1 MVHGILLP
9 PKFCQTK
16 FRRVASVRLPGKGN
30 ETLHVFG
37 LIESCPCLNFAP
49 QNLGRWLTIKGYPDV
64 LCLWSIATIS
74 NNLKNMNSLNEN
86 SIVVGVDVHK
96 YSHTA
101 VAMNAWGE
109 EKGKLD
115 FSNDK
120 LETYTE
126 WLREMG
132 LKENIVIGLE
142 DVNSYG
148 IHLVERLR
156 SENFHI
162 RYVPA
167 ILTERERKT
176 STKRHKSDEV
186 DAKRVGK
193 VILTKYEE
201 TLPAKESIA
210 DEHELKIARSLDLL
224 LMERR
229 DLVKSKTILKNQL
242 HGLIHQHYT
251 EQYRVHCPR
260 SFSKKAIKWF
270 LDDLK
275 DNKTIL
281 ATSITRRLHRL
292 LFVEKQIYDISKEI
306 AMIGDTSKEAVVLTS
321 IHGCGIVTACAIV
334 AEVITIKRFKDKHHF
349 SMYAGIAPT
358 PHSSGRKHKMHTNP
372 FGNRQLNRAIHSIA
386 LSQIAIKGNPRGKE
400 YYQKKLEEGKTKL
413 WALRCLK
420 HQIAK
425 VVFQKLKYA

>member
-1 MVHGILLP
+1 MR
-9 PKFCQTK
+9 T
-16 FRRVASVRLPGKGN
+16 
-30 ETLHVFG
+30 
-37 LIESCPCLNFAP
+37 
-49 QNLGRWLTIKGYPDV
+49 
-64 LCLWSIATIS
+64 
-74 NNLKNMNSLNEN
+74 LNEH

-96 YSHTA
+96 YGHTA

-109 EKGKLD
+109 EKGNID
-115 FSNDK
+115 FSNNN
-120 LETYTE
+120 LETYTA
-126 WLREMG
+126 WLEEMG

-148 IHLVERLR
+148 LHLVERLR

-167 ILTERERKT
+167 ILTERERKQ
-176 STKRHKSDEV
+176 STKRHKSDSV

-210 DEHELKIARSLDLL
+210 NTRELETAKSLDLL

-229 DLVKSKTILKNQL
+229 DLVKNKTILKNQL
-242 HGLIHQHYT
+242 HGFIHQRYT
-251 EQYRVHCPR
+251 EIYREHCPN
-260 SFSKKAIKWF
+260 SFSKKAIAWF
-270 LDDLK
+270 ADDLK
-275 DNKTIL
+275 EDRTIL
-281 ATSITRRLHRL
+281 ATSIVRRLERL
-292 LFVEKQIYDISKEI
+292 LFVEDQIYAISKEI
-306 AMIGDTSKEAVVLTS
+306 MAIGEHSKEAVALAE
-321 IHGCGIVTACAIV
+321 IHGCGMVTACAIV
-334 AEVITIKRFKDKHHF
+334 AEVITVKRFRDKHRF

-386 LSQIAIKGNPRGKE
+386 LSQIAIKGDPMGKE
-400 YYQKKLEEGKTKL
+400 YYQKKLKEGKTKL

-425 VVFQKLKYA
+425 RVFTTLKRASPYPADTRENDAQNCFRTKENQMS

>member
-1 MVHGILLP
+1 
-9 PKFCQTK
+9 
-16 FRRVASVRLPGKGN
+16 
-30 ETLHVFG
+30 
-37 LIESCPCLNFAP
+37 
-49 QNLGRWLTIKGYPDV
+49 
-64 LCLWSIATIS
+64 
-74 NNLKNMNSLNEN
+74 MNTLNEN

-115 FSNDK
+115 FSNDN
-120 LETYTE
+120 LETYTD
-126 WLREMG
+126 WLNG
-132 LKENIVIGLE
+132 LGIKENIVIGLE

-148 IHLVERLR
+148 IHLVEKLR
-156 SENFHI
+156 SESFRI

-167 ILTERERKT
+167 ILTERERRV
-176 STKRHKSDEV
+176 STNRSKSDEV

-193 VILTKYEE
+193 VMLTKYEE

-210 DEHELKIARSLDLL
+210 DKGELELAKSLDLL

-229 DLVKSKTILKNQL
+229 DLTRTKTILKNQL
-242 HGLIHQHYT
+242 HCLMHQHYT
-251 EQYRVHCPR
+251 ESYRTICPR
-260 SFSKKAIKWF
+260 SFTKKATRWF

-275 DNKTIL
+275 DDETIL
-281 ATSITRRLHRL
+281 ATSITRRLERL
-292 LFVEKQIYDISKEI
+292 LFTEGQIYEISKEI
-306 AMIGDTSKEAVVLTS
+306 AVIGATSKEAMALTT
-321 IHGCGIVTACAIV
+321 IHGCGMVTACSII
-334 AEVITIKRFKDKHHF
+334 AEVITIKRFKNKHHF

-372 FGNRQLNRAIHSIA
+372 FGNRQLNKAIHTIA
-386 LSQIAIKGNPRGKE
+386 LGQIAIKGDPRGKE
-400 YYQKKLEEGKTKL
+400 YYQKKLKEGKTKL

-425 VVFQKLKYA
+425 RVFQVLRGTLPVLSNARENEAQICSRRSEKQLT

>member
-1 MVHGILLP
+1 
-9 PKFCQTK
+9 
-16 FRRVASVRLPGKGN
+16 
-30 ETLHVFG
+30 
-37 LIESCPCLNFAP
+37 
-49 QNLGRWLTIKGYPDV
+49 
-64 LCLWSIATIS
+64 
-74 NNLKNMNSLNEN
+74 MNTLNEH

-96 YSHTA
+96 YGHTA

-115 FSNDK
+115 FSNGN
-120 LETYTE
+120 LATYTE
-126 WLREMG
+126 WLCG
-132 LKENIVIGLE
+132 LGVKENIVIGLE

-156 SENFHI
+156 NENFRI

-176 STKRHKSDEV
+176 STKRHKSDAV

-210 DEHELKIARSLDLL
+210 DERELETARSLDLL

-229 DLVKSKTILKNQL
+229 DLTKNKTIIKNQL
-242 HGLIHQHYT
+242 HCLIHQHYT
-251 EQYRVHCPR
+251 ENYRKHCQR
-260 SFSKKAIKWF
+260 SFSKKAICWF
-270 LDDLK
+270 TENLK
-275 DNKTIL
+275 DNTSIL
-281 ATSITRRLHRL
+281 ATSITRRLARL

-306 AMIGDTSKEAVVLTS
+306 AVIGAISKEAIALTE
-321 IHGCGIVTACAIV
+321 IHGCGMVTACSIV
-334 AEVITIKRFKDKHHF
+334 AEVITIKRFKNKHHF

-372 FGNRQLNRAIHSIA
+372 FGNRQLNRAIHTIA
-386 LSQIAIKGNPRGKE
+386 LGQIAVKGDPRGKE
-400 YYQKKLEEGKTKL
+400 YYQKKLKEGKTKL

-425 VVFQKLKYA
+425 RVFGVLKGTSLFQHTERENEAENCFR

>member
-1 MVHGILLP
+1 
-9 PKFCQTK
+9 
-16 FRRVASVRLPGKGN
+16 
-30 ETLHVFG
+30 
-37 LIESCPCLNFAP
+37 
-49 QNLGRWLTIKGYPDV
+49 
-64 LCLWSIATIS
+64 
-74 NNLKNMNSLNEN
+74 MNTLNEN

-109 EKGKLD
+109 EKGSLT
-115 FSNDK
+115 FSNNN

-126 WLREMG
+126 WLEQMG
-132 LKENIVIGLE
+132 LKENIIVGLE

-148 IHLVERLR
+148 IHLAEDLR
-156 SENFHI
+156 KKNYHI

-167 ILTERERKT
+167 ILTERERKS
-176 STKRHKSDEV
+176 STKRHKSDSV

-193 VILTKYEE
+193 VILTKYED

-210 DEHELKIARSLDLL
+210 EERELDIAKSLDLL
-224 LMERR
+224 LMERK

-251 EQYRVHCPR
+251 ESYRAICPR
-260 SFSKKAIKWF
+260 SFTKKAIRWF
-270 LDDLK
+270 LDNLGG
-275 DNKTIL
+275 NATIL
-281 ATSITRRLHRL
+281 AASITRRLHRL
-292 LFVEKQIYDISKEI
+292 LFVEDQIHTISKEI
-306 AMIGDTSKEAVVLTS
+306 TEIGNTSAEAMALSI

-334 AEVITIKRFKDKHHF
+334 AEVITVKRFKNKHHF
-349 SMYAGIAPT
+349 SMYAGVAPT

-386 LSQIAIKGNPRGKE
+386 LSQIAIKGDPRGKE
-400 YYQKKLEEGKTKL
+400 YYQRKLKEGKTKL

-425 VVFQKLKYA
+425 RVFQTLKCA

>member
-1 MVHGILLP
+1 M
-9 PKFCQTK
+9 
-16 FRRVASVRLPGKGN
+16 N
-30 ETLHVFG
+30 TL
-37 LIESCPCLNFAP
+37 N
-49 QNLGRWLTIKGYPDV
+49 Q
-64 LCLWSIATIS
+64 
-74 NNLKNMNSLNEN
+74 N

-109 EKGKLD
+109 ERGTLD
-115 FSNDK
+115 FSNNN
-120 LETYTE
+120 LETYTD
-126 WLREMG
+126 WLHNLG
-132 LKENIVIGLE
+132 LKENIIVGLE

-156 SENFHI
+156 RDDYHI

-167 ILTERERKT
+167 ILTERERKL
-176 STKRHKSDEV
+176 STKRHKSDLV

-193 VILTKYEE
+193 VILTKYED

-210 DEHELKIARSLDLL
+210 NEKELEISKSLDLL

-229 DLVKSKTILKNQL
+229 DLTRNKTIIKNQL
-242 HGLIHQHYT
+242 HCLIHQYYT
-251 EQYRVHCPR
+251 ESYREHCPR
-260 SFSKKAIKWF
+260 SFSKKSIKWF

-275 DNKTIL
+275 NNKTIL
-281 ATSITRRLHRL
+281 ATSITRRLNRL
-292 LFVEKQIYDISKEI
+292 LFVESQIYDISREVNV
-306 AMIGDTSKEAVVLTS
+306 IGEQSKEALALTS
-321 IHGCGIVTACAIV
+321 IHGCGIVTACSIV
-334 AEVITIKRFKDKHHF
+334 AEVITVKRFKDKHHF

-386 LSQIAIKGNPRGKE
+386 LSQIAIKGDPTGKE
-400 YYQKKLEEGKTKL
+400 YYQKKLKEGKTKL

-425 VVFQKLKYA
+425 VVFQKLKYS